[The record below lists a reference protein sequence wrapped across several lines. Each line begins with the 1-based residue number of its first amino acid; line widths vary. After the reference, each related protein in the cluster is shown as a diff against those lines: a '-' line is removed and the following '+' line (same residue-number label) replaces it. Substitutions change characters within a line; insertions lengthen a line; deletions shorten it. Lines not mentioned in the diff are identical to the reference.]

1 MARRA
6 TQFLKMNHL
15 KDNAYPGADISATTP
30 SVTFKATFENLFVCR
45 GCTDDH
51 LPCVIVSVQF
61 TPFVPSFLSRIFSL
75 TNNGETVPSGSKTV
89 ATRMKSNFAGRW
101 ITLKPIVSVLV
112 IHMIPRTISS
122 GYGDKEWAGGIGDG
136 PSPPVS
142 FRINSEE
149 LEIHR
154 CNLKSALSR
163 QSRTKEASGPS
174 STLRRCRQPRV
185 RRRFLE

>member
-61 TPFVPSFLSRIFSL
+61 TPFVPSSLRRIFAFTIS
-75 TNNGETVPSGSKTV
+75 GEAVPRGSKTL
-89 ATRMKSNFAGRW
+89 ATRLISSTRVKSNVGRW
-101 ITLKPIVSVLV
+101 TTLKPSVSVLV
-112 IHMIPRTISS
+112 LHMIPRTFSS
-122 GYGDKEWAGGIGDG
+122 GSGDKEWAGGIGDG

-142 FRINSEE
+142 FRINSGE
-149 LEIHR
+149 LDIQR
-154 CNLKSALSR
+154 CNFRSALSR
-163 QSRTKEASGPS
+163 QSRTKDASATAVSTDEAE
-174 STLRRCRQPRV
+174 LR
-185 RRRFLE
+185 